1 VSEKI
6 VVEFEVEK
14 TINHDRYGYQEKLL
28 KYEGRET
35 RYKAIVKDG
44 KLVAILGRNYKLIPN
59 EYVDEMVKKID
70 ERVSCRKEGWRWYWF
85 ISKSKDDVGAVI
97 VNSVDGSEALKVY
110 AWLVNTSLLITER
123 VENVYRRHTPKAD
136 LSDLKE
142 IIEHVLET
150 AKEYKQWLVRLG
162 SVPAKPHYEVLEM
175 LKGDIPKKYVE
186 KPLLAAR
193 SGRDFSGREYTLR
206 HFYEAV
212 ARAIWNAS
220 MDMRTKMR
228 YYKALNDCMFSIVEW
243 SQ

>member
-1 VSEKI
+1 MSEKI

-14 TINHDRYGYQEKLL
+14 TINHDYGYQEKLL
-28 KYEGRET
+28 NYAGRKT
-35 RYKAIVKDG
+35 KYKAIIKDG
-44 KLVAILGRNYKLIPN
+44 KLVAILGRSYRLIPN

-70 ERVSCRKEGWRWYWF
+70 ECASCRKEEWRWYWF
-85 ISKSKDDVGAVI
+85 VERGDVGAVV

-123 VENVYRRHTPKAD
+123 VENVYRRHTPNAD

-142 IIEHVLET
+142 IIEHVLEV
-150 AKEYKQWLVRLG
+150 AKEYKEWLVKLG
-162 SVPAKPHYEVLEM
+162 SVPAKPHYETLAMLE
-175 LKGDIPKKYVE
+175 GEIPKKYVE

-193 SGRDFSGREYTLR
+193 SGRDFAGREYTLR
-206 HFYEAV
+206 QFYEAV
-212 ARAIWNAS
+212 AKAIWNAS
-220 MDMRTKMR
+220 ADMRTKMR